1 MENPLKKYVMLLHAL
16 RQYKMEIAVTLKLK
30 VTLSTLVNDNNLN
43 RTFHAM
49 HDSGAFNEENINEI
63 ISMIFAHYEKE
74 ELL

>member
-1 MENPLKKYVMLLHAL
+1 
-16 RQYKMEIAVTLKLK
+16 MEIAITLKLK
-30 VTLSTLVNDNNLN
+30 VSLSNLVSTNSLS

-74 ELL
+74 ELLDLFDGESASGIE